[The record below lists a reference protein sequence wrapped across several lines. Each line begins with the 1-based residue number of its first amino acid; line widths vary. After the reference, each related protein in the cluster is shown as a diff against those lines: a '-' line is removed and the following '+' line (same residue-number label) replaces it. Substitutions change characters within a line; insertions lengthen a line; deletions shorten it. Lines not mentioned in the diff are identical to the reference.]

1 MRRCLVFISDSSD
14 PKRVFETIRMALGI
28 TLRGNKVKL
37 VLSPDVSL
45 DFSDDK
51 MKGEVEEFLSALKY
65 MGGEFEI
72 KNFEDIED
80 DFLQYDS
87 FILAI

>member
-1 MRRCLVFISDSSD
+1 MKKCIVFISDSSD
-14 PKRVFETIRMALGI
+14 PKRVFETIRMSLGI

-37 VLSPDVSL
+37 VLSPDVSFDFL
-45 DFSDDK
+45 DEK
-51 MKGEVEEFLSALKY
+51 MKGEVEEFISALKE
-65 MGGEFEI
+65 MGGEFEV
-72 KNFEDIED
+72 KNLEDIAD